1 MPDQKLQYP
10 TCAHIFP
17 EGNYC
22 LSPAMRNS
30 LYCYFH
36 TRDRQRQRNLA
47 HAADLKR
54 SRPFVRPDQLEAE
67 IMQSLGFPDL
77 DDACSLQIALSTVVR
92 AVLFGHLNS
101 ARAGLALRG
110 IRTAVHN
117 YKNLRKGR
125 SGVGYAIEDP
135 EPISPLI
142 SPCAPDPWELQE
154 EEDEPQEDQVAE
166 GHERSEETPPA
177 SEMPDAHDNAPSP
190 TLEKP
195 ETRNE
200 KPFLQVLS

>member
-1 MPDQKLQYP
+1 MPEEKLQYP

-22 LSPAMRNS
+22 LSPALRDS

-36 TRDRQRQRNLA
+36 TRDRQRQRNFS
-47 HAADLKR
+47 HAADLKH
-54 SRPFVRPDQLEAE
+54 SHPSLKPDQLEAD

-92 AVLFGHLNS
+92 AVIFGHLS
-101 ARAGLALRG
+101 PHRAGLALRG

-125 SGVGYAIEDP
+125 AGFGFAIEDP
-135 EPISPLI
+135 EPIAPLI
-142 SPCAPDPWELQE
+142 SPSAPDPWLVHDDPPQAPP
-154 EEDEPQEDQVAE
+154 DEA
-166 GHERSEETPPA
+166 PA
-177 SEMPDAHDNAPSP
+177 LSSSP
-190 TLEKP
+190 
-195 ETRNE
+195 
-200 KPFLQVLS
+200 